1 MKTINLMIAFAVIIP
16 TFAAASDPM
25 PCDEYAEIGRHHLQA
40 RYDGASID
48 DETFARSMVDQTFRT
63 IVSQAYNEPLVENQ
77 PLGVDDFSA
86 RMFYQCLRNK
96 V

>member
-1 MKTINLMIAFAVIIP
+1 MKTINLMTAFAVIIP

-40 RYDGASID
+40 RYDGATITVKTI
-48 DETFARSMVDQTFRT
+48 ERAMVDNTFRV
-63 IVSQAYNEPLVENQ
+63 IVSQAYDEPLIKNQ
-77 PLGVDDFSA
+77 TLGLDDFSA

>member
-1 MKTINLMIAFAVIIP
+1 MIALTAIIP
-16 TFAAASDPM
+16 TFAAASDPI

-40 RYDGASID
+40 RYNGSTID
-48 DETFARSMVDQTFRT
+48 DETFARSMIDQTFRI

-77 PLGVDDFSA
+77 TIGIDDFSA